1 MADETRKPPRQSRPT
16 SLPPEVPVE
25 LDSSWDDDTVPR
37 FELDDPM
44 SESAFDRITAVPEL
58 PPETFAKQVMS
69 GQHSDTARPGAPPPK
84 TESRELPRLGSEP
97 PLVSVQPL
105 DPMEM
110 QEAPRAARALSH
122 AELSLDLGPSPHATS
137 SPTTA
142 TARPGRNRPSPGP
155 RSTGLELEL
164 ELDEEKAPPT
174 TRAPSASQLGRDP
187 RDPVLELD
195 LGDVAR
201 SGPPP
206 AVLMPS
212 PASSRR
218 ETEIG
223 AMKDRYA
230 MGDFTGA
237 LVVAEA
243 LLEQNADDIDAQ
255 RYAQSCRDVLTQMY
269 SARLGAL
276 TQRVRVAV
284 PSDQIRWLSLDH
296 RAGFVLSLI
305 DGSSTVEELLDISGM
320 NRLDA
325 LRILYTLFDQ
335 RVIALG

>member
-1 MADETRKPPRQSRPT
+1 MSDDTRKPPRPSHPT
-16 SLPPEVPVE
+16 SMPPEVPLE
-25 LDSSWDDDTVPR
+25 LDSNWDDDTVPR
-37 FELDDPM
+37 LELDDPM
-44 SESAFDRITAVPEL
+44 SESAFDRVTAIPEL
-58 PPETFAKQVMS
+58 PSELFAQQVMS
-69 GQHSDTARPGAPPPK
+69 GSPNDSAPPAVPK
-84 TESRELPRLGSEP
+84 PPAESRGDPLPRLASEP
-97 PLVSVQPL
+97 PVVSVRAL
-105 DPMEM
+105 NPMEM
-110 QEAPRAARALSH
+110 QQPPRAGRA
-122 AELSLDLGPSPHATS
+122 ASLANVGAVSGGHSATGTS
-137 SPTTA
+137 SI
-142 TARPGRNRPSPGP
+142 TARPGRSRGGP
-155 RSTGLELEL
+155 LGGESTGLELMEMN
-164 ELDEEKAPPT
+164 PPVT
-174 TRAPSASQLGRDP
+174 SRSPSTSQHGRDP

-195 LGDVAR
+195 LGEVAR

-212 PASSRR
+212 APASGRDADI
-218 ETEIG
+218 TE
-223 AMKDRYA
+223 MKDRYA

-237 LVVAEA
+237 LVVAESM
-243 LLEQNADDIDAQ
+243 LEVNADDIDAQ

-269 SARLGAL
+269 SARLGSL

-284 PSDQIRWLSLDH
+284 PGDQIRWLSLDH

>member
-1 MADETRKPPRQSRPT
+1 MAEDSRKPPRPSHPT
-16 SLPPEVPVE
+16 SMPPEIPLE

-37 FELDDPM
+37 LELDDPM
-44 SESAFDRITAVPEL
+44 SESAFDRVTAIPEL
-58 PPETFAKQVMS
+58 PAEFLAKQMMAE
-69 GQHSDTARPGAPPPK
+69 QRPSDPGAAAPVPAPSALGMAAVPSPAGPTSETTRPGKNRQLLGAEP
-84 TESRELPRLGSEP
+84 TGLEL
-97 PLVSVQPL
+97 
-105 DPMEM
+105 M
-110 QEAPRAARALSH
+110 
-122 AELSLDLGPSPHATS
+122 DLGPSPPATS
-137 SPTTA
+137 
-142 TARPGRNRPSPGP
+142 
-155 RSTGLELEL
+155 RS
-164 ELDEEKAPPT
+164 
-174 TRAPSASQLGRDP
+174 PSASQLGRDP

-195 LGDVAR
+195 LGEVAR

-206 AVLMPS
+206 AVLMAS
-212 PASSRR
+212 APASGRDA
-218 ETEIG
+218 EITE
-223 AMKDRYA
+223 MKDRYA

-237 LVVAEA
+237 LVVAEGM
-243 LLEQNADDIDAQ
+243 LELNPDDIDAQ

-284 PSDQIRWLSLDH
+284 PGDQIRWLSLDH

>member
-1 MADETRKPPRQSRPT
+1 MADQPRKPPRDSRPT
-16 SLPPEVPVE
+16 SLPPEVPVD

-44 SESAFDRITAVPEL
+44 SESAFDRVTAIPEL
-58 PPETFAKQVMS
+58 PAEAFAKQVMS
-69 GQHSDTARPGAPPPK
+69 GEPGDTAPPAAPPPRR
-84 TESRELPRLGSEP
+84 ESRELPELATEP
-97 PLVSVQPL
+97 PVVAVRPL
-105 DPMEM
+105 DPMAM
-110 QEAPRAARALSH
+110 QEAPRAARLASH
-122 AELSLDLGPSPHATS
+122 ADLALDFGPSPHATS
-137 SPTTA
+137 SPTA
-142 TARPGRNRPSPGP
+142 VTARPGPSRDPSTPGL
-155 RSTGLELEL
+155 TGLELD
-164 ELDEEKAPPT
+164 LDKAPAT
-174 TRAPSASQLGRDP
+174 TRAPSASSLGRDP

-212 PASSRR
+212 PPSSRR
-218 ETEIG
+218 DTEIG
-223 AMKDRYA
+223 EMKDRYA

-237 LVVAEA
+237 LVVAEG

-276 TQRVRVAV
+276 SQRVRVAV

-325 LRILYTLFDQ
+325 LRILYTLYDQ

>member
-1 MADETRKPPRQSRPT
+1 MSDDTRKPPRPSHPT
-16 SLPPEVPVE
+16 SMPPEVPVE
-25 LDSSWDDDTVPR
+25 LDSNWDDDTMPR
-37 FELDDPM
+37 LELDDPM
-44 SESAFDRITAVPEL
+44 SESAFDRVTAIPEL
-58 PPETFAKQVMS
+58 PSELFAKQVMS
-69 GQHSDTARPGAPPPK
+69 GSPNDSAPPAVPMPA
-84 TESRELPRLGSEP
+84 ESRGEPLPRLASEP
-97 PLVSVQPL
+97 PLVSVRPL

-110 QEAPRAARALSH
+110 QHAPRAGRAATGPHSFT
-122 AELSLDLGPSPHATS
+122 GPSS
-137 SPTTA
+137 V
-142 TARPGRNRPSPGP
+142 TARPGKARGP
-155 RSTGLELEL
+155 LGGEPTGLELM
-164 ELDEEKAPPT
+164 DMGPPAT
-174 TRAPSASQLGRDP
+174 SRSPSTSQPSRDP

-195 LGDVAR
+195 LGEVAR

-206 AVLMPS
+206 AVLMAS
-212 PASSRR
+212 APASGRDA
-218 ETEIG
+218 EITE
-223 AMKDRYA
+223 MKDRYA

-237 LVVAEA
+237 LVVAEG
-243 LLEQNADDIDAQ
+243 LLEMNADDIDAQ

-284 PSDQIRWLSLDH
+284 PGDQIRWLSLDH

>member
-1 MADETRKPPRQSRPT
+1 MSDDTGKPPRRSHPHT
-16 SLPPEVPVE
+16 VPPEVPVE

-44 SESAFDRITAVPEL
+44 SESAFDRVTAIPEM
-58 PPETFAKQVMS
+58 PAEMFAQQMMS
-69 GQHSDTARPGAPPPK
+69 EQPTSAPPAEP
-84 TESRELPRLGSEP
+84 REQLPRLASEP
-97 PLVSVQPL
+97 PVLDVRPL
-105 DPMEM
+105 DPMAM
-110 QEAPRAARALSH
+110 QQAPRAARSV
-122 AELSLDLGPSPHATS
+122 SLGDVPTAPHVAASPNS
-137 SPTTA
+137 A
-142 TARPGRNRPSPGP
+142 TARPGRNRAPLAPEP
-155 RSTGLELEL
+155 TGLELMEL
-164 ELDEEKAPPT
+164 GPPAT
-174 TRAPSASQLGRDP
+174 SRSPGSSQIERDP

-206 AVLMPS
+206 AVLI
-212 PASSRR
+212 PAEPKSAR
-218 ETEIG
+218 EAEIT

-237 LVVAEA
+237 LVVAEGM
-243 LLEQNADDIDAQ
+243 LEVNANDLDAQ

-269 SARLGAL
+269 AARLGAL
-276 TQRVRVAV
+276 SQRVRVAV
-284 PSDQIRWLSLDH
+284 PGDQIRWLSLDH

-325 LRILYTLFDQ
+325 LRIIYTLFEQ
-335 RVIALG
+335 RVIALSER

>member
-1 MADETRKPPRQSRPT
+1 MPPD
-16 SLPPEVPVE
+16 VPLE

-37 FELDDPM
+37 LELDDPM
-44 SESAFDRITAVPEL
+44 SESAFDRVTAVPEL
-58 PPETFAKQVMS
+58 PAEVFAKQVMS
-69 GQHSDTARPGAPPPK
+69 EQSNEPGPSEPLAPVAALPPTSGPNSVTTRPGKNRQLFAAP
-84 TESRELPRLGSEP
+84 
-97 PLVSVQPL
+97 
-105 DPMEM
+105 
-110 QEAPRAARALSH
+110 
-122 AELSLDLGPSPHATS
+122 
-137 SPTTA
+137 
-142 TARPGRNRPSPGP
+142 
-155 RSTGLELEL
+155 TGLELMDL
-164 ELDEEKAPPT
+164 TPSPPAT
-174 TRAPSASQLGRDP
+174 SRSTSPLTPLGRDP

-206 AVLMPS
+206 PVLMPS
-212 PASSRR
+212 APASGRDVQI
-218 ETEIG
+218 TE
-223 AMKDRYA
+223 MKDRYA

-237 LVVAEA
+237 LVVAES

-276 TQRVRVAV
+276 SQRVRVAV
-284 PSDQIRWLSLDH
+284 PGDQIRWLSLDH

-325 LRILYTLFDQ
+325 LRIIYTLFDQ

>member
-1 MADETRKPPRQSRPT
+1 MSDDTRKPPRPSHPT
-16 SLPPEVPVE
+16 SMPPEVPVE
-25 LDSSWDDDTVPR
+25 LDSNWDDDTMPR
-37 FELDDPM
+37 LELDDPM
-44 SESAFDRITAVPEL
+44 SESAFDRVTAIPEL
-58 PPETFAKQVMS
+58 PSELFAKQVMS
-69 GQHSDTARPGAPPPK
+69 GSPNDSAPPAVSKQPLD
-84 TESRELPRLGSEP
+84 SRGDPLPRLASEP
-97 PLVSVQPL
+97 PVVAVRPL

-110 QEAPRAARALSH
+110 QHAPRAGRAESR
-122 AELSLDLGPSPHATS
+122 ADVRAAGTPYSTADSTS
-137 SPTTA
+137 ITS
-142 TARPGRNRPSPGP
+142 RPGRNRGP
-155 RSTGLELEL
+155 LGGEPTGLELM
-164 ELDEEKAPPT
+164 DMGPPAT
-174 TRAPSASQLGRDP
+174 ARSPSVSNLNRDP

-195 LGDVAR
+195 LSEVAR

-212 PASSRR
+212 APASARD
-218 ETEIG
+218 TEITE
-223 AMKDRYA
+223 MKDRYA

-237 LVVAEA
+237 LVVAEG
-243 LLEQNADDIDAQ
+243 LLEVNADDIDAQ

-276 TQRVRVAV
+276 TQRVWVAV
-284 PSDQIRWLSLDH
+284 PGDQIRWLSLDH

-305 DGSSTVEELLDISGM
+305 DGSSTVEEVLDISGM